1 MDILVKGVM
10 FVVMIITLII
20 WAFVGFV
27 FWIPLLARST
37 AVFSATILAVTIV
50 ANRHEDPRSLGYQ
63 LETATKFYIDG
74 FRMIVEAL
82 YARPAGTPENFPKI
96 HFGRVII
103 EILWAGFFWAVLLRL
118 FSSDLASAVWSSVS
132 YFVTSWYIKLTQG
145 GT

>member
-1 MDILVKGVM
+1 MDILIKGVM
-10 FVVMIITLII
+10 FVVVIITLII

-37 AVFSATILAVTIV
+37 AVFSATILAVTI
-50 ANRHEDPRSLGYQ
+50 ANRHEDSRGLGYQ
-63 LETATKFYIDG
+63 LEIATKFYIDG

-82 YARPAGTPENFPKI
+82 YARPAGPPENFPKI

-103 EILWAGFFWAVLLRL
+103 EILWAGFFWAVMLRL
-118 FSSDLASAVWSSVS
+118 FSPDLASAVWSSVS
-132 YFVTSWYIKLTQG
+132 DFVTTWYIKLTQG